1 MSGMLSSYAT
11 SDINRVKLKRVLGLG
26 VACVDIIA
34 CVQSFPQPDEKIRA
48 DSVQQFSGGN
58 VGNTL
63 TAISKLGTAAASIF
77 TKVGKDS
84 NGEFIVDD
92 LRKVNVDVRHVIVT
106 TSAPTLSVYV
116 IVDRQ
121 ARRTC
126 IASPNEEELT
136 PSDVTRKLCS
146 RNDCIGSDEGS
157 DLFDDVQVT

>member
-1 MSGMLSSYAT
+1 MLSPHAT
-11 SDINRVKLKRVLGLG
+11 SDISRVKLKRVLGLG

-34 CVQSFPQPDEKIRA
+34 CVQSYPQPDEKIRA

-63 TAISKLGTAAASIF
+63 TTISKLGIAAASIF

-84 NGEFIVDD
+84 NGDFILDD
-92 LRKVNVDVRHVIVT
+92 LRKVNVDVRHVVVT
-106 TSAPTLSVYV
+106 SSAPTLSVYV

-126 IASPNEEELT
+126 IASPNEEELL
-136 PSDVTRKLCS
+136 PSEVRNKLYS
-146 RNDCIGSDEGS
+146 KNDGFGS
-157 DLFDDVQVT
+157 DLRVDLLDDVQVT